1 MTSGEQD
8 IHALLTKRFKPA
20 HLQVQDVSGGC
31 GSFYAIVVASKEFAG
46 LNTVKQHRMVN
57 ECLKDIIGG
66 IHGLQV
72 SAGATEE
79 KRSSERIAS

>member
-1 MTSGEQD
+1 MSSGEEE
-8 IHALLTKRFKPA
+8 IHTLLTKRFSPT
-20 HLQVQDVSGGC
+20 HVQVQDVSGGC
-31 GSFYAIVVASKEFAG
+31 GSFYAIVIASKEFKG

-72 SAGATEE
+72 RREGRDEHARVGC
-79 KRSSERIAS
+79 

>member
-1 MTSGEQD
+1 MTSGESD
-8 IHALLTKRFKPA
+8 IASLLTKRFKPA

-31 GSFYAIVVASKEFAG
+31 GSFYAIVVASKDFVG
-46 LNTVKQHRMVN
+46 VSTVKQHRMVN

-72 SAGATEE
+72 SLM
-79 KRSSERIAS
+79 R